1 MGPRGLQDT
10 SDSLDMIFRIY
21 ILAIYFVSIYF
32 QIKYF
37 VIRSHV
43 HLW

>member
-1 MGPRGLQDT
+1 MGPRGPQDT
-10 SDSLDMIFRIY
+10 SDSLDMIFRIS
-21 ILAIYFVSIYF
+21 IPAIYFVSIYF